1 MAMVEHISNINI
13 ITEDEIEDELNNSFT
28 ENSHNINKNQL
39 NTIQS
44 LFLDFDKYPYKQSLI
59 KPEIECFYSQ
69 INNCSIKERLVLET
83 LLKINH
89 SCTNIKK
96 QKVLTYEDIFQSNGE
111 SNIEIDNIFNL
122 EKKIFD
128 GVDRV
133 SHKTLHKDIVV
144 EGKNVKICSIYPDI
158 NKMEFKESENID
170 YTNTDKLINSMAK
183 KEKDNNFEFI
193 AIKAIIITFINLTG
207 ELINNY
213 FIKST
218 EINIMEEDYYLNED
232 YDSDENNI
240 IIFKPNLFET
250 IFNDYVFTS
259 NRCSYLENYF
269 IESFN
274 NFRAKYQ
281 MSFALR
287 DLFTDIFWNCIF
299 HNKILSNK
307 FISIYIGNDSSSKNI
322 RVTLSKIIKIISDI
336 SLPLKSKVLQL
347 LSMTNIENK
356 NDIDLM
362 TSIVNQKSI
371 NHDLIK
377 NENIISQVNNKMAI
391 NEEYIKSNDNNEN
404 KEKNSNTNNIKNN
417 SIKKNNNDNKNDKND
432 NNDDNENKNNELN
445 ENDLEHKTADE
456 VYNYINDNKEVKS
469 KKKKRNK
476 KKKGK
481 KMENQ
486 MKNYNEE
493 NDTNE
498 EDPLVKQFKIDLE
511 QKTISAKN
519 INKVKP
525 VLSDKWIKMISDL

>member
-28 ENSHNINKNQL
+28 ESSHNINKNQL

-44 LFLDFDKYPYKQSLI
+44 LFIDFDKYPYKQSII

-89 SCTNIKK
+89 SCTNTKK
-96 QKVLTYEDIFQSNGE
+96 QKVLTYEDIVQSNGD
-111 SNIEIDNIFNL
+111 SNIENDNIFNL

-133 SHKTLHKDIVV
+133 SHKTLHKDIVA

-158 NKMEFKESENID
+158 NKIEFKETENID

-218 EINIMEEDYYLNED
+218 EINVIEEDYYLNED

-281 MSFALR
+281 MTFTLR

-322 RVTLSKIIKIISDI
+322 RITLSKIIKIISDI

-377 NENIISQVNNKMAI
+377 NENIISHVNNKMAI
-391 NEEYIKSNDNNEN
+391 NQEFIKNNNDEN
-404 KEKNSNTNNIKNN
+404 DEKISNTNNIKNI
-417 SIKKNNNDNKNDKND
+417 STKKNNNDNKNE
-432 NNDDNENKNNELN
+432 DNENKNNEFN
-445 ENDLEHKTADE
+445 ENDLEHKTVDE

-486 MKNYNEE
+486 IKNDNEE

-525 VLSDKWIKMISDL
+525 VLSDKWIKMISNL

>member
-13 ITEDEIEDELNNSFT
+13 ITDDEIEDELNNSFT
-28 ENSHNINKNQL
+28 ESSHNINKNQL

-89 SCTNIKK
+89 SCTNNKK
-96 QKVLTYEDIFQSNGE
+96 QKVLTYKDVFQSNGE
-111 SNIEIDNIFNL
+111 NNSTKDNIFNL
-122 EKKIFD
+122 DKKIFD

-144 EGKNVKICSIYPDI
+144 DGKNVKTCSIYQDI
-158 NKMEFKESENID
+158 NKMEFKENENID
-170 YTNTDKLINSMAK
+170 YSNIDKLINSMAK

-193 AIKAIIITFINLTG
+193 AIKAIIVAIINLTG

-218 EINIMEEDYYLNED
+218 EINIIEEDYYLSED

-259 NRCSYLENYF
+259 NMCPFLENYF

-274 NFRAKYQ
+274 NFREKYQ
-281 MSFALR
+281 MSFNLR
-287 DLFTDIFWNCIF
+287 ELFTDIFWNYIF

-307 FISIYIGNDSSSKNI
+307 FISIYIGNDNSSKNI

-377 NENIISQVNNKMAI
+377 NENIISHVNNKMAI
-391 NEEYIKSNDNNEN
+391 NEEYIKNNNNED
-404 KEKNSNTNNIKNN
+404 KEKVDNTNNIN
-417 SIKKNNNDNKNDKND
+417 SSQKKDNNDKND
-432 NNDDNENKNNELN
+432 DNESKNKLLS
-445 ENDLEHKTADE
+445 ENDLEHKTVDE
-456 VYNYINDNKEVKS
+456 LYNYINDNKEVKS

-486 MKNYNEE
+486 IKKYNED
-493 NDTNE
+493 NDANE

-511 QKTISAKN
+511 QKTISAKK